1 MIRVAMLVLGA
12 ALMTTTA
19 LAADDPHQVLL
30 EHMAPFD
37 KAAEDGW
44 QALAPVPIYASV
56 AVGTPEGAPLSLQ
69 PGAYRVVV
77 LCDCGTMEVTLLR
90 PDNSP
95 VPAERSDDHGA
106 MFSFDVPTAGAYLT
120 GLDMQDCGQPKCD
133 VALKV
138 YRKKP
143 D

>member
-1 MIRVAMLVLGA
+1 MIRIALLAVAA
-12 ALMTTTA
+12 ALMAAPA
-19 LAADDPHQVLL
+19 LAADEPHQALL

-44 QALAPVPIYASV
+44 EALAPVPIYASV
-56 AVGTPEGAPLSLQ
+56 AVGTPEGAPLTLQ

-77 LCDCGTMEVTLLR
+77 LCDCGMMDVTLLR

-95 VPAERSDDHGA
+95 VAPERSDDHGA

-120 GLDMQDCGQPKCD
+120 GLDMQDCSQPKCE
-133 VALKV
+133 VGLKV

-143 D
+143 S